1 MCDWSED
8 VEIIHTRRA
17 IRSATTT
24 VTSSGTVGRISTH
37 SVRGVCTPSLS
48 GHHIML
54 FKTNIAQVIASSF
67 TVTAF
72 ISMGEGSFNTRKHA

>member
-17 IRSATTT
+17 IRSAAAT
-24 VTSSGTVGRISTH
+24 VSSSGSVRRISAH
-37 SVRGVCTPSLS
+37 SMRGVCTPSLT